1 MDFLNF
7 LVSKTF
13 LRHLGLA
20 VAIAILVL
28 LILLVWMKIYTHQGK
43 TIAVP
48 NLTGL
53 TAEEVEDV
61 VTSRK
66 LNFVVIDSVYADD
79 MPRGTVVKQNPKPNS
94 RVKVRRKIFV
104 TMNAVNPEKV
114 MMPDLVSLSNRQAIL
129 ALENAGLAVGEISY
143 KPDFA
148 VNSVLQQNLNGS
160 VIEEGTLV
168 EKGTPVDLVLGMGLS
183 NETTTV
189 PNLIGMDLES
199 AKTIITGKFLNF
211 GLATY
216 DGSVENEQD
225 SLAAFVYRQNPQYDG
240 YSGVYKG
247 AEVFVWMTVDS
258 TLLPVADTLE
268 TVEIGDGA
276 YETDF

>member
-1 MDFLNF
+1 MDFLKF

-13 LRHLGLA
+13 LRHVGLA
-20 VAIAILVL
+20 VAIAVMILLIVL
-28 LILLVWMKIYTHQGK
+28 LWMKIYTHHGK

-53 TAEEVEDV
+53 TEEEVDDV
-61 VTSRK
+61 VSSRK
-66 LNFVVIDSVYADD
+66 LNFVVIDSVYAND

-94 RVKVRRKIFV
+94 KVKVRRKIFV
-104 TMNAVNPEKV
+104 TMNAINPEKV
-114 MMPDLVSLSNRQAIL
+114 SMPNLVSLSNRQAIL
-129 ALENAGLAVGEISY
+129 ALENAGLDVGEISY
-143 KPDFA
+143 RPDFA

-160 VIEEGTLV
+160 VIEEGTMV
-168 EKGTPVDLVLGMGLS
+168 EKGTTIDLVLGMGLS

-189 PNLIGMDLES
+189 PSLIGMDLDS
-199 AKTIITGKFLNF
+199 AKNVITGKFLNF

-216 DGSVENEQD
+216 DGSVENEED
-225 SLAAFVYRQNPQYDG
+225 SLAAFVYRQNPEYDG
-240 YSGVYKG
+240 YSSVYKG
-247 AEVFVWMTVDS
+247 AEVFVWMTIDS

-268 TVEIGDGA
+268 TEEIADGA